1 MYFIIAVEED
11 KVDVDLY
18 KVDGKIK
25 QGRTSSCN
33 HKSDAACIYCTSKDP
48 YDPEY
53 LQKEGIKFMSF
64 HSYLRKLDHEK
75 GKLAKATLDEIN
87 LTIKSGC
94 TTHAPWPEGICSA
107 CQPPALTLN
116 RQTYRHV
123 DYITFENAEI
133 VDNFLN
139 FWRITSHQ
147 RAGLLY
153 GRYEPYSGVPLGIQA
168 VVTAIY
174 EPGQQGTRDSINLLA
189 DEDGKQ
195 AQVDRVAKSLGLC
208 RIGWIFTDLVQ
219 KDTSGSVKHVRHA
232 DSHFLSAQECIT
244 AAHFQNMYPN
254 VTKKS
259 SSQKFGSKQ
268 VTIVVTGDSK
278 NQISMD
284 AYQVSQQC
292 MAMVR
297 AGVLLP
303 TKDAPELGYVREPKV
318 GPNLD
323 VFYKVKDQYG
333 NEVTKVARPLPV
345 EYLLIDIPSG
355 FSSASP
361 TYSMSLEKAFFNS
374 GSKKPFPI
382 ENRPMEGELQTI
394 ETLANY
400 RKLFDIDTISDFF
413 RDFHLL
419 VYLCAQSDVP
429 LTEEDMKPL
438 LEALRDHR
446 LEEVYRWTEGQEWKT
461 LELIMQNIVD
471 GF

>member
-1 MYFIIAVEED
+1 MLFLVLDED
-11 KVDVDLY
+11 KVDIELY
-18 KVDGKIK
+18 KMDGKIK

-53 LQKEGIKFMSF
+53 LKKEGIKFMSF

-75 GKLAKATLDEIN
+75 GSLAKATLDEMN
-87 LTIKSGC
+87 LTIKPGC

-107 CQPPALTLN
+107 CQPPAITMN

-123 DYITFENAEI
+123 DYITFENGDI

-139 FWRITSHQ
+139 FWRVTSHQ

-153 GRYEPYSGVPLGIQA
+153 GRYETFSGVPLGIQA

-174 EPGQQGTRDSINLLA
+174 EPAQQGTRDAIKLLP
-189 DEDGKQ
+189 DEDGKL
-195 AQVDRVAKSLGLC
+195 AKVDRIAKSLGLC
-208 RIGWIFTDLVQ
+208 RLGWIFTDLIQ
-219 KDTSGSVKHVRHA
+219 DSTGSIKHMRNA

-254 VTKKS
+254 ITKKS
-259 SSQKFGSKQ
+259 SSQKYGSKQ

-278 NQISMD
+278 NQIGME

-292 MAMVR
+292 MALVR

-303 TKDAPELGYVREPKV
+303 TKDAPELAYVREPKV

-323 VFYKVKDQYG
+323 VFYKEKDQYG
-333 NEVTKVARPLPV
+333 NEVTKMARPLPV

-361 TYSMSLEKAFFNS
+361 TYSMSLEKSFFN
-374 GSKKPFPI
+374 GPNKAPFPI
-382 ENRPMEGELQTI
+382 ENRPMEGHLQTL
-394 ETLANY
+394 EVLANY
-400 RKLFDIDTISDFF
+400 KKIFDNDNISDFF

-419 VYLCAQSDVP
+419 VYLCAQTEVP
-429 LTEEDMKPL
+429 LTEDVMKPL
-438 LEALRDHR
+438 LEALRDQR
-446 LEEVYRWTEGQEWKT
+446 LEEVYRWTEEHQWKT
-461 LELIMQNIVD
+461 LELIMNNIAD
-471 GF
+471 GFQ